1 MKENDYVTFKVSG
14 SKPPRVLCVRVDR
27 VQRHATFRD
36 LLRIHGLGAVL
47 PGVDNLEEGVAT
59 YYAMANRQGVSY
71 RTLECAHGSSSA
83 VISYLNTAGAGSPTA

>member
-71 RTLECAHGSSSA
+71 RTLECAHGVVALTVTPLHWLSEHLLA
-83 VISYLNTAGAGSPTA
+83 